1 MFEAL
6 SDRLDGVL
14 GRLRGKGK
22 LTEADVDEA
31 LREIRYALLEADV
44 NLTVVRGFVARV
56 RERCLGEEL
65 SGALNPGQQVVK
77 IVNDELTAT
86 LGGETIR
93 ITYNSKPPTVVLM
106 AGLQGSGKT
115 TNSAKLARWFKS
127 QGRHPL
133 LVGADL
139 QRPAAVEQLRTLG
152 RQIEVPVYSDDT
164 DPVQV
169 ASAAVAEARKTGR
182 DVVIVDTAGRLA
194 IDEELMDEVRR
205 ISEAVDPDY
214 TFLVIDAMT
223 GQDAVTTAEAFHQ
236 TLELDGV
243 ILTKLDGDARGGAA
257 LSVKEVVG
265 RPIAFASTGEK
276 LRDFDLFHPDRL
288 AGRILGMGDML
299 TLIEK
304 AEEVFEKDKAEEAA
318 ARLMEGQFT
327 FDDFLDQMQQL
338 KKMGSMSSV
347 LKMMPGVPKEVRNA
361 EIDDKEI
368 ARIEAIIRS
377 MTTAERVNPDL
388 IDQSRRN
395 RIAKGSGTESTQ
407 VGDLIKQF
415 KEVSKMMK
423 RMGGSSTK
431 RLSKS
436 RRKAA
441 KGKGKGPGGR
451 TSGGGRVAPK
461 GQKAPLRLPNLD
473 QGGLGGPGGLPGLG
487 GNGLPDLSELG
498 LGEGFPER

>member
-1 MFEAL
+1 
-6 SDRLDGVL
+6 
-14 GRLRGKGK
+14 
-22 LTEADVDEA
+22 
-31 LREIRYALLEADV
+31 LLEADV
-44 NLTVVRGFVARV
+44 NFTVVKNFCARV
-56 RERCLGEEL
+56 RDRAVGEEV
-65 SGALNPGQQVVK
+65 SKALNPGQQMVK

-93 ITYNSKPPTVVLM
+93 ITYNAKPPTVVLM

-152 RQIEVPVYSDDT
+152 RQIEVPVFSEDS
-164 DPVQV
+164 DPVRV
-169 ASAAVAEARKTGR
+169 AKNALTEARKTGR
-182 DVVIVDTAGRLA
+182 DIVIVDTAGRLA
-194 IDEELMDEVRR
+194 IDAELMDEVRR

-223 GQDAVTTAEAFHQ
+223 GQDAVNTAEAFHA

-265 RPIAFASTGEK
+265 RPIAFTSTGEK

-304 AEEVFEKDKAEEAA
+304 AEEVFEKDQAEEAA
-318 ARLMEGQFT
+318 TRLLEGQFT
-327 FDDFLDQMQQL
+327 LEDFLDQMQQL
-338 KKMGSMSSV
+338 KKMGPLSGV
-347 LKMMPGVPKEVRNA
+347 LGMMPGIPKEVKNA
-361 EIDDKEI
+361 QIDDREI
-368 ARIEAIIRS
+368 ARVEAIIRS
-377 MTTAERVNPDL
+377 MTPAERVDPDL
-388 IDQSRRN
+388 IDQSRRV
-395 RIAKGSGTESTQ
+395 RIANGSGTEPAR
-407 VGDLIKQF
+407 VGELVKQF
-415 KEVSKMMK
+415 KEMSKMMK
-423 RMGGSSTK
+423 RMGGAGTK
-431 RLSKS
+431 RLTKS

-441 KGKGKGPGGR
+441 KGKSKGPGGR

-461 GQKAPLRLPNLD
+461 GKAPLRLPDFEADLGGGRPG
-473 QGGLGGPGGLPGLG
+473 GGLRLPGLPGG
-487 GNGLPDLSELG
+487 PDGDPFG
-498 LGEGFPER
+498 LG